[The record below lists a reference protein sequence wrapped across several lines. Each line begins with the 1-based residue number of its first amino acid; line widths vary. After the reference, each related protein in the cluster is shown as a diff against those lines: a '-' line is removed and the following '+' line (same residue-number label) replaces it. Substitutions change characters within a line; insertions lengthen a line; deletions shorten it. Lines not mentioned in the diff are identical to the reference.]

1 MSSLL
6 FWILLLAG
14 VGIVAALLVASIK
27 VLREWERGVI
37 LRLGRLQKVRGPGL
51 TFIIPVVDRLYRV
64 DLRVITLDVTQQRII
79 THDNVSVE
87 VDAVVFYQINDAAK
101 SVVAVENFQ
110 KAAFFITQTT
120 LRDVLGQ
127 SELDDLLA
135 RREVINQRLQV
146 IIDQATE
153 PWGIKII
160 AVEVRD
166 VRLPESM
173 QRAMARQAEAEREK
187 RARVLLA
194 EGEFLA
200 AEQLTNAGAK
210 MSEQPV
216 ALQLRYLETLTEIA
230 AEKNSTILFPVPID
244 ILQGLTDLL
253 NRRSTDRLTSHSR
266 ASFHA
271 TSPCAA

>member
-1 MSSLL
+1 
-6 FWILLLAG
+6 
-14 VGIVAALLVASIK
+14 
-27 VLREWERGVI
+27 
-37 LRLGRLQKVRGPGL
+37 LRLGRLQPLRGPGL
-51 TFIIPVVDRLYRV
+51 ILIIPIIDRIYRV
-64 DLRVITLDVTQQRII
+64 DLRVITLDVPQQRII
-79 THDNVSVE
+79 TRDNVSVE
-87 VDAVVFYQINDAAK
+87 VDAVVFYQVNDPVK
-101 SVVAVENFQ
+101 SVVAVGDFR

-127 SELDDLLA
+127 SELDDLLS
-135 RREVINQRLQV
+135 RREVINQRLQT
-146 IIDQATE
+146 IIDLATE
-153 PWGIKII
+153 PWGIKIG

-166 VRLPESM
+166 VRLPETM

-200 AEQLTNAGAK
+200 SERLAEAAAK
-210 MSEQPV
+210 MSQQPT

-253 NRRSTDRLTSHSR
+253 NRRSN
-266 ASFHA
+266 
-271 TSPCAA
+271 

>member
-1 MSSLL
+1 MSTLAIWTVVVVVVVLIISLL
-6 FWILLLAG
+6 A
-14 VGIVAALLVASIK
+14 ASIK
-27 VLREWERGVI
+27 ILREWERGVI
-37 LRLGRLQKVRGPGL
+37 LRLGRLLPVRGPGFTL
-51 TFIIPVVDRLYRV
+51 IIPVIDRLYRV
-64 DLRVITLDVTQQRII
+64 DLRVITLDVPQQRII
-79 THDNVSVE
+79 TRDNVSVE
-87 VDAVVFYQINDAAK
+87 VDAVVFYRVIDPAK

-110 KAAFFITQTT
+110 KASFFITQTT

-135 RREVINQRLQV
+135 RREVINQRLQTT
-146 IIDQATE
+146 IDQATE
-153 PWGIKII
+153 PWGIKIG

-166 VRLPESM
+166 VRLPDTM

-194 EGEFLA
+194 EGEFMASERLA
-200 AEQLTNAGAK
+200 EAGAK
-210 MSEQPV
+210 MALQPT

-253 NRRSTDRLTSHSR
+253 NRHSN
-266 ASFHA
+266 
-271 TSPCAA
+271 

>member
-1 MSSLL
+1 MSDLL
-6 FWILLLAG
+6 SWSVVF
-14 VGIVAALLVASIK
+14 VLVVLVIAFLSASIK
-27 VLREWERGVI
+27 VLREWERGVL
-37 LRLGRLQKVRGPGL
+37 LRLGRLQPLRGPGF
-51 TFIIPVVDRLYRV
+51 TMIIPVIDRLYRV
-64 DLRVITLDVTQQRII
+64 DLRVITLDVPQQRII
-79 THDNVSVE
+79 TRDNVSVE
-87 VDAVVFYQINDAAK
+87 VDAVVFYQVNDPVK
-101 SVVAVENFQ
+101 SVVAVGDFQ

-146 IIDQATE
+146 ITDAATE
-153 PWGIKII
+153 PWGIKIG

-166 VRLPESM
+166 VRLPDTM

-200 AEQLTNAGAK
+200 SARLTEAAAK
-210 MSEQPV
+210 IAQQPI

-244 ILQGLTDLL
+244 ILQGLTELV
-253 NRRSTDRLTSHSR
+253 NKRLS
-266 ASFHA
+266 
-271 TSPCAA
+271 

>member
-1 MSSLL
+1 MRSGNVTFVMAFKDKGGCVMSNLL
-6 FWILLLAG
+6 LWVLLLAG
-14 VGIVAALLVASIK
+14 VGVVVVLLAASIK

-37 LRLGRLQKVRGPGL
+37 LRLGRLRKLKGPGL
-51 TFIIPVVDRLYRV
+51 TFIIPVIDRLYRV

-79 THDNVSVE
+79 TRDNVSVE
-87 VDAVVFYQINDAAK
+87 VDAVVFYQVDDPVK
-101 SVVAVENFQ
+101 SVVAVEYFQ

-135 RREVINQRLQV
+135 RREVINQRLQS
-146 IIDQATE
+146 IIDLATE

-166 VRLPESM
+166 VRLPDSM

-187 RARVLLA
+187 RSRVLLA

-210 MSEQPV
+210 MSQQPT

-253 NRRSTDRLTSHSR
+253 NKR
-266 ASFHA
+266 
-271 TSPCAA
+271 

>member
-1 MSSLL
+1 MSEGWIWL
-6 FWILLLAG
+6 ILLAIALLVIA
-14 VGIVAALLVASIK
+14 IVAAAIK
-27 VLREWERGVI
+27 VLREWERGVV
-37 LRLGRLQKVRGPGL
+37 LRLGRLRPVRGPGL
-51 TFIIPVVDRLYRV
+51 TFIIPIVDRLYRV
-64 DLRVITLDVTQQRII
+64 DLRVITLDVTQQRVI
-79 THDNVSVE
+79 TRDNVSVE
-87 VDAVVFYQINDAAK
+87 VDAVVFYQVRDAAK

-135 RREVINQRLQV
+135 RREVINQRLQT

-194 EGEFLA
+194 EGEFMA
-200 AEQLTNAGAK
+200 SERLTDAGAK

-253 NRRSTDRLTSHSR
+253 DKHSG
-266 ASFHA
+266 
-271 TSPCAA
+271 

>member
-1 MSSLL
+1 MSDWLV
-6 FWILLLAG
+6 WILLLAG
-14 VGIVAALLVASIK
+14 AGVVVAFLVASIK

-51 TFIIPVVDRLYRV
+51 TFIIPIVDRLYRV

-87 VDAVVFYQINDAAK
+87 VDAVVFYQINDAAR

-146 IIDQATE
+146 IVDQATE

-200 AEQLTNAGAK
+200 SQQLTNAGAK
-210 MSEQPV
+210 LSEQPV
-216 ALQLRYLETLTEIA
+216 ALQLRYLETLAEIA

-244 ILQGLTDLL
+244 LLQGLTDLL
-253 NRRSTDRLTSHSR
+253 NRHSN
-266 ASFHA
+266 
-271 TSPCAA
+271 

>member
-1 MSSLL
+1 MSDVWV
-6 FWILLLAG
+6 WIVLLA
-14 VGIVAALLVASIK
+14 VVTLIVAILAAAIK

-37 LRLGRLQKVRGPGL
+37 LRLGRLRPVRGPGL
-51 TFIIPVVDRLYRV
+51 IFIIPVVDRLYRV

-79 THDNVSVE
+79 TRDNVSVE
-87 VDAVVFYQINDAAK
+87 VDAVVFYQVVDAAR

-110 KAAFFITQTT
+110 RAAFFVTQTT

-135 RREVINQRLQV
+135 RREVVNQRLQA

-210 MSEQPV
+210 ISQQPT
-216 ALQLRYLETLTEIA
+216 ALQLRYLETLAEIA

-244 ILQGLTDLL
+244 ILQGLTELL
-253 NRRSTDRLTSHSR
+253 NHHSNRS
-266 ASFHA
+266 AVG
-271 TSPCAA
+271 

>member
-1 MSSLL
+1 MSDLWV
-6 FWILLLAG
+6 WIVLLA
-14 VGIVAALLVASIK
+14 VVTLIVAILAAAIK

-37 LRLGRLQKVRGPGL
+37 LRLGRLRPVRGPGL
-51 TFIIPVVDRLYRV
+51 IFIIPVVDRLYRV

-79 THDNVSVE
+79 TRDNVSVE
-87 VDAVVFYQINDAAK
+87 VDAVVFYQVVDAAR

-110 KAAFFITQTT
+110 RAAFFVTQTT

-135 RREVINQRLQV
+135 RREVVNQRLQA

-210 MSEQPV
+210 ISQQPT
-216 ALQLRYLETLTEIA
+216 ALQLRYLETLAEIA

-244 ILQGLTDLL
+244 ILQGLTELL
-253 NRRSTDRLTSHSR
+253 NHHSNRS
-266 ASFHA
+266 AVG
-271 TSPCAA
+271 

>member
-1 MSSLL
+1 MSDVLNWSIAIAVGVVIIS
-6 FWILLLAG
+6 FLA
-14 VGIVAALLVASIK
+14 ASIK
-27 VLREWERGVI
+27 ILREWERGVI
-37 LRLGRLQKVRGPGL
+37 LRLGRLQRLRGPGF
-51 TFIIPVVDRLYRV
+51 TMIIPVVDRLYRV
-64 DLRVITLDVTQQRII
+64 DLRVITLDVPQQRII
-79 THDNVSVE
+79 TRDNVSVE
-87 VDAVVFYQINDAAK
+87 VDAVVFYQVNDPVK
-101 SVVAVENFQ
+101 SVVAVGDFR

-146 IIDQATE
+146 ITDAATE
-153 PWGIKII
+153 PWGIKIG

-166 VRLPESM
+166 VRLPDTM

-200 AEQLTNAGAK
+200 SQRLTEAAAK
-210 MSEQPV
+210 IAQQPI

-244 ILQGLTDLL
+244 ILQGLTTLV
-253 NRRSTDRLTSHSR
+253 NKRLS
-266 ASFHA
+266 
-271 TSPCAA
+271 

>member
-1 MSSLL
+1 MSDWLV
-6 FWILLLAG
+6 WILLLAG
-14 VGIVAALLVASIK
+14 AGVVVAFLVASIK

-51 TFIIPVVDRLYRV
+51 TFIIPIVDRLYRV

-87 VDAVVFYQINDAAK
+87 VDAVVFYQIDDAAR

-146 IIDQATE
+146 IVDQATE

-200 AEQLTNAGAK
+200 SQQLTNAGAK
-210 MSEQPV
+210 LSEQPV
-216 ALQLRYLETLTEIA
+216 ALQLRYLETLAEIA

-244 ILQGLTDLL
+244 LLQGLTDLL
-253 NRRSTDRLTSHSR
+253 NKRSD
-266 ASFHA
+266 
-271 TSPCAA
+271 

>member
-1 MSSLL
+1 MSD
-6 FWILLLAG
+6 LLLWTLLLTG
-14 VGIVAALLVASIK
+14 VVIVVGLLAASIR
-27 VLREWERGVI
+27 VLREWERGVV
-37 LRLGRLQKVRGPGL
+37 LRLGRLQPVRGPGL
-51 TFIIPVVDRLYRV
+51 TFIIPVIDRLYRV
-64 DLRVITLDVTQQRII
+64 DLRIITLDVPQQRII
-79 THDNVSVE
+79 TRDNVSVE
-87 VDAVVFYQINDAAK
+87 VDAVVFYQVVDAAK

-135 RREVINQRLQV
+135 RREVINQRLKV
-146 IIDQATE
+146 IIDLATE
-153 PWGIKII
+153 PWGIKIS

-166 VRLPESM
+166 VRLPETM

-194 EGEFLA
+194 DGEFLA
-200 AEQLTNAGAK
+200 AERLTDAGAK
-210 MSEQPV
+210 ISQQPT
-216 ALQLRYLETLTEIA
+216 ALQLRYLETLAEIA

-253 NRRSTDRLTSHSR
+253 NRRSN
-266 ASFHA
+266 
-271 TSPCAA
+271 

>member
-1 MSSLL
+1 MSDWLL
-6 FWILLLAG
+6 LLLLLAG
-14 VGIVAALLVASIK
+14 VGIVVALLAASIK
-27 VLREWERGVI
+27 VLREWERGVV
-37 LRLGRLQKVRGPGL
+37 LRLGRLRPVRGPGL
-51 TFIIPVVDRLYRV
+51 PFIIPVVDRLYRV
-64 DLRVITLDVTQQRII
+64 DLRVITLDVTQQRVI
-79 THDNVSVE
+79 TRDNVSVE
-87 VDAVVFYQINDAAK
+87 VDAVVFYQVVDAAK

-110 KAAFFITQTT
+110 KAAFFVTQTT

-135 RREVINQRLQV
+135 RREVINQRLQI

-200 AEQLTNAGAK
+200 AQQLTNAGAK
-210 MSEQPV
+210 ISEQPT

-244 ILQGLTDLL
+244 ILQGLTELL
-253 NRRSTDRLTSHSR
+253 NRHSN
-266 ASFHA
+266 
-271 TSPCAA
+271 

>member
-1 MSSLL
+1 MSNLL

-14 VGIVAALLVASIK
+14 VGIVAAVLAASIK

-37 LRLGRLQKVRGPGL
+37 LRLGRLRPVRGPGL
-51 TFIIPVVDRLYRV
+51 TFIIPLVDHLYRV
-64 DLRVITLDVTQQRII
+64 DLRVITLDVTQQRVI

-87 VDAVVFYQINDAAK
+87 VDAVVFYQVRDAAK

-135 RREVINQRLQV
+135 RREVINQRLQT

-166 VRLPESM
+166 VRLPETM
-173 QRAMARQAEAEREK
+173 QRAMSRQAEAEREK

-200 AEQLTNAGAK
+200 AEQLTNAGMK
-210 MSEQPV
+210 MSQQPT

-244 ILQGLTDLL
+244 LLQGLTDLL
-253 NRRSTDRLTSHSR
+253 KRQAN
-266 ASFHA
+266 
-271 TSPCAA
+271 

>member
-1 MSSLL
+1 MSDWLV
-6 FWILLLAG
+6 WILLLAG
-14 VGIVAALLVASIK
+14 AGVVVAFLVASIK

-51 TFIIPVVDRLYRV
+51 TFIIPIVDRLYRV

-87 VDAVVFYQINDAAK
+87 VDAVVFYQINDAAR

-146 IIDQATE
+146 IVDQATE

-200 AEQLTNAGAK
+200 SQQLTNAGAK
-210 MSEQPV
+210 LSEQPV
-216 ALQLRYLETLTEIA
+216 ALQLRYLETLAEIA

-244 ILQGLTDLL
+244 LLQGLTDLL
-253 NRRSTDRLTSHSR
+253 NRHSK
-266 ASFHA
+266 
-271 TSPCAA
+271 

>member
-1 MSSLL
+1 MSEVWIWL
-6 FWILLLAG
+6 ILLAVVVLVIAILA
-14 VGIVAALLVASIK
+14 ASIK

-37 LRLGRLQKVRGPGL
+37 LRLGRLRPVRGPGL

-87 VDAVVFYQINDAAK
+87 VDAVVFYQINDAVK

-187 RARVLLA
+187 RSRVILA
-194 EGEFLA
+194 EGEFMASTRLA
-200 AEQLTNAGAK
+200 EAGAK
-210 MSEQPV
+210 ISEQPT

-253 NRRSTDRLTSHSR
+253 NRRSN
-266 ASFHA
+266 
-271 TSPCAA
+271 

>member
-1 MSSLL
+1 MSDWLV
-6 FWILLLAG
+6 WILLLAG
-14 VGIVAALLVASIK
+14 VGVVVALLIASIK

-87 VDAVVFYQINDAAK
+87 VDAVVFYQIRDAAK

-146 IIDQATE
+146 IIDKATE

-166 VRLPESM
+166 VRLPETM

-194 EGEFLA
+194 EGEFMA
-200 AEQLTNAGAK
+200 SERLTEAGAK
-210 MSEQPV
+210 ISQQPV

-253 NRRSTDRLTSHSR
+253 NRR
-266 ASFHA
+266 AN
-271 TSPCAA
+271 

>member
-1 MSSLL
+1 MSTLL

-14 VGIVAALLVASIK
+14 VGIVVALIAASIK
-27 VLREWERGVI
+27 VLREWERGVV
-37 LRLGRLQKVRGPGL
+37 LRLGRLQKLRGPGL

-166 VRLPESM
+166 VRLPDTM

-210 MSEQPV
+210 MSEQPT

-230 AEKNSTILFPVPID
+230 AEKNSTIIFPLPID
-244 ILQGLTDLL
+244 WMNALLTAREDKK
-253 NRRSTDRLTSHSR
+253 
-266 ASFHA
+266 
-271 TSPCAA
+271 

>member
-1 MSSLL
+1 MSNWLV
-6 FWILLLAG
+6 WILLLAG
-14 VGIVAALLVASIK
+14 VGVVVALLVASIK

-37 LRLGRLQKVRGPGL
+37 LRLGRLQKVKGPGL
-51 TFIIPVVDRLYRV
+51 TFIIPIVDRLYRV

-87 VDAVVFYQINDAAK
+87 VDAVVFYQINDAAR

-135 RREVINQRLQV
+135 RREVINQRLQ
-146 IIDQATE
+146 IIVDQATE

-200 AEQLTNAGAK
+200 SQQLTNAGAK
-210 MSEQPV
+210 LSEQPV
-216 ALQLRYLETLTEIA
+216 ALQLRYLETLAEIA

-244 ILQGLTDLL
+244 LLQGLTDLL
-253 NRRSTDRLTSHSR
+253 NRRSN
-266 ASFHA
+266 
-271 TSPCAA
+271 

>member
-1 MSSLL
+1 MSNL
-6 FWILLLAG
+6 ILLILLAAG
-14 VGIVAALLVASIK
+14 VAVVIALLAASIK

-37 LRLGRLQKVRGPGL
+37 LRLGRLRPVRGPGL
-51 TFIIPVVDRLYRV
+51 TFIIPAVDRLYRV
-64 DLRVITLDVTQQRII
+64 DLRVITLDVTQQRVI

-87 VDAVVFYQINDAAK
+87 VDAVVFYQVVDAAK

-110 KAAFFITQTT
+110 KAAFFVTQTT

-135 RREVINQRLQV
+135 RREVINQCLQT

-194 EGEFLA
+194 EGEFMA
-200 AEQLTNAGAK
+200 AQQLTNAGAK
-210 MSEQPV
+210 ISEQPT

-253 NRRSTDRLTSHSR
+253 SQRK
-266 ASFHA
+266 AE
-271 TSPCAA
+271 

>member
-1 MSSLL
+1 MSEWLVWL
-6 FWILLLAG
+6 VLLAIA
-14 VGIVAALLVASIK
+14 VLVVAILAAAIK

-37 LRLGRLQKVRGPGL
+37 LRLGRLQKLRGPGL
-51 TFIIPVVDRLYRV
+51 TFIIPVIDRLYRV

-87 VDAVVFYQINDAAK
+87 VDAVVFYQINDAVK

-146 IIDQATE
+146 IVDQATE

-194 EGEFLA
+194 DGEFMA
-200 AEQLTNAGAK
+200 SERLTDAGAK

-253 NRRSTDRLTSHSR
+253 NRGSS
-266 ASFHA
+266 
-271 TSPCAA
+271 

>member
-1 MSSLL
+1 MSNLL

-14 VGIVAALLVASIK
+14 VGIVAAVLAASIK

-37 LRLGRLQKVRGPGL
+37 LRLGRLRPVRGPGL
-51 TFIIPVVDRLYRV
+51 TFIIPLADRLYRV
-64 DLRVITLDVTQQRII
+64 DLRVITLDVTQQRVI

-87 VDAVVFYQINDAAK
+87 VDAVVFYQVRDAAK

-135 RREVINQRLQV
+135 RREVINQRLQT

-166 VRLPESM
+166 VRLPETM
-173 QRAMARQAEAEREK
+173 QRAMSRQAEAEREK

-200 AEQLTNAGAK
+200 AEQLTNAGMK
-210 MSEQPV
+210 MSQQPT

-244 ILQGLTDLL
+244 LLQGLTDLL
-253 NRRSTDRLTSHSR
+253 KRQAN
-266 ASFHA
+266 
-271 TSPCAA
+271 

>member
-1 MSSLL
+1 MPDLL
-6 FWILLLAG
+6 IWT
-14 VGIVAALLVASIK
+14 VLLVVVVLLIAYFAAAIK

-37 LRLGRLQKVRGPGL
+37 LRLGRLRPLRGPGL
-51 TFIIPVVDRLYRV
+51 ILIIPVVDRLRRV
-64 DLRVITLDVTQQRII
+64 DLRVITLDVPQQRII
-79 THDNVSVE
+79 TRDNVSVE
-87 VDAVVFYQINDAAK
+87 VDAVVFYRVVDPVK

-127 SELDDLLA
+127 SELDDLLS

-146 IIDQATE
+146 IVDQATE
-153 PWGIKII
+153 PWGIKIG

-166 VRLPESM
+166 VRLPETM

-200 AEQLTNAGAK
+200 SERLAEAAAK
-210 MSEQPV
+210 ISQQPS

-253 NRRSTDRLTSHSR
+253 SRRSS
-266 ASFHA
+266 
-271 TSPCAA
+271 

>member
-1 MSSLL
+1 MSDLL
-6 FWILLLAG
+6 IWILLLAG
-14 VGIVAALLVASIK
+14 AGIVVVLLAASIK

-37 LRLGRLQKVRGPGL
+37 LRLGRLRPVRGPGL

-135 RREVINQRLQV
+135 HRDVINQRLQV
-146 IIDQATE
+146 IVDQATE

-200 AEQLTNAGAK
+200 SQQLTNAGAK
-210 MSEQPV
+210 MSEQPT

-253 NRRSTDRLTSHSR
+253 NRRSN
-266 ASFHA
+266 
-271 TSPCAA
+271 

>member
-1 MSSLL
+1 MVAGWTDTEGGCAMSDAL
-6 FWILLLAG
+6 FWILLVTG
-14 VGIVAALLVASIK
+14 VVIVVALLAASIK

-37 LRLGRLQKVRGPGL
+37 LRLGRLRPVRGPGL

-64 DLRVITLDVTQQRII
+64 DLRVITLDVTQQRVI

-87 VDAVVFYQINDAAK
+87 VDAVVFYQVRDAAK

-135 RREVINQRLQV
+135 RCEVINQRLQI

-153 PWGIKII
+153 PWCIKII

-200 AEQLTNAGAK
+200 SQQLTNAGAK
-210 MSEQPV
+210 LAEQPT

-244 ILQGLTDLL
+244 ILQGLTNLL
-253 NRRSTDRLTSHSR
+253 NGRSN
-266 ASFHA
+266 
-271 TSPCAA
+271 

>member
-1 MSSLL
+1 MSDLLSWSIVIAVGVVIISLL
-6 FWILLLAG
+6 A
-14 VGIVAALLVASIK
+14 ASIK
-27 VLREWERGVI
+27 VLREWERGVL
-37 LRLGRLQKVRGPGL
+37 LRLGRLQPLRGPGF
-51 TFIIPVVDRLYRV
+51 TMIIPVVDRLYRV
-64 DLRVITLDVTQQRII
+64 DLRVITLDVPQQRII
-79 THDNVSVE
+79 TRDNVSVE

-146 IIDQATE
+146 IIDLATE

-200 AEQLTNAGAK
+200 SQQLTNAGAK
-210 MSEQPV
+210 MSEQPT

-253 NRRSTDRLTSHSR
+253 NRRSD
-266 ASFHA
+266 
-271 TSPCAA
+271 

>member
-1 MSSLL
+1 MPDWLV
-6 FWILLLAG
+6 WILLLAG
-14 VGIVAALLVASIK
+14 VGVVVALLVASIK

-37 LRLGRLQKVRGPGL
+37 LRLGRLQKVKGPGL
-51 TFIIPVVDRLYRV
+51 TFIIPIVDRLYRV
-64 DLRVITLDVTQQRII
+64 DLRVITLDVTQQRVI

-87 VDAVVFYQINDAAK
+87 VDAVVFYQINDAAR

-135 RREVINQRLQV
+135 HRDVINQRLQ
-146 IIDQATE
+146 IIVDQATE

-200 AEQLTNAGAK
+200 SEQLTNAGAK
-210 MSEQPV
+210 LAEQPT

-253 NRRSTDRLTSHSR
+253 KRGSN
-266 ASFHA
+266 
-271 TSPCAA
+271 

>member
-1 MSSLL
+1 MSNL
-6 FWILLLAG
+6 ILLILLAAG
-14 VGIVAALLVASIK
+14 VAVVIALLAASIK

-37 LRLGRLQKVRGPGL
+37 LRLGRLRPVRGPGL
-51 TFIIPVVDRLYRV
+51 TFIIPAVDRLYRV
-64 DLRVITLDVTQQRII
+64 DLRVITLDVTQQRVI

-87 VDAVVFYQINDAAK
+87 VDAVVFYQVVDAAK

-110 KAAFFITQTT
+110 KAAFFVTQTT

-135 RREVINQRLQV
+135 RREVINQRLQT

-194 EGEFLA
+194 EGEFMA
-200 AEQLTNAGAK
+200 AQQLTNAGAK
-210 MSEQPV
+210 ISEQPT

-253 NRRSTDRLTSHSR
+253 SQRK
-266 ASFHA
+266 AE
-271 TSPCAA
+271 

>member
-1 MSSLL
+1 MSDLL
-6 FWILLLAG
+6 FWILVAVVVVVVIALLA
-14 VGIVAALLVASIK
+14 ASIK

-37 LRLGRLQKVRGPGL
+37 LRLGRLRPVRGPGL
-51 TFIIPVVDRLYRV
+51 IFIIPLVDRLYRV
-64 DLRVITLDVTQQRII
+64 DLRVITLDVTQQRVI

-87 VDAVVFYQINDAAK
+87 VDAVVFYQVVDAAK

-110 KAAFFITQTT
+110 KAAFFVTQTT

-194 EGEFLA
+194 EGEFMA
-200 AEQLTNAGAK
+200 SERLTDAGAK
-210 MSEQPV
+210 MSVQPV

-253 NRRSTDRLTSHSR
+253 NKR
-266 ASFHA
+266 AS
-271 TSPCAA
+271 

>member
-1 MSSLL
+1 MSNLL
-6 FWILLLAG
+6 LWVLLLAG
-14 VGIVAALLVASIK
+14 VGVVVAVVAASIK

-37 LRLGRLQKVRGPGL
+37 LRLGRLRKLKGPGL
-51 TFIIPVVDRLYRV
+51 TFIIPVIDRLYRV

-79 THDNVSVE
+79 TRDNVSVE

-135 RREVINQRLQV
+135 RRELINQRLQT
-146 IIDQATE
+146 IIDLATE

-166 VRLPESM
+166 VRLPETM

-200 AEQLTNAGAK
+200 AEQLTNAGEK
-210 MSEQPV
+210 MAQQPT

-253 NRRSTDRLTSHSR
+253 SKRTN
-266 ASFHA
+266 
-271 TSPCAA
+271 

>member
-1 MSSLL
+1 MSDWLV
-6 FWILLLAG
+6 WILLLAG
-14 VGIVAALLVASIK
+14 AGIIVVLLAASIK

-37 LRLGRLQKVRGPGL
+37 LRLGRLRPVRGPGL
-51 TFIIPVVDRLYRV
+51 TFIIPIVDRLYRV
-64 DLRVITLDVTQQRII
+64 DLRVITLDVTQQRVI

-87 VDAVVFYQINDAAK
+87 VDAVVFYQVRDAAK

-135 RREVINQRLQV
+135 HRDVINQRLQT

-200 AEQLTNAGAK
+200 AEQLTNAGARI
-210 MSEQPV
+210 SQQPV

-244 ILQGLTDLL
+244 ILQGLTELL
-253 NRRSTDRLTSHSR
+253 NKRG
-266 ASFHA
+266 ASPGGGENA
-271 TSPCAA
+271 KP

>member
-1 MSSLL
+1 MSDLL
-6 FWILLLAG
+6 NWSILIVVGVLIISFLA
-14 VGIVAALLVASIK
+14 ASIK

-37 LRLGRLQKVRGPGL
+37 LRLGRLQILKGPGF
-51 TFIIPVVDRLYRV
+51 TMIIPVIDRLYRV
-64 DLRVITLDVTQQRII
+64 DLRVITLDVPQQRII
-79 THDNVSVE
+79 TRDNVSVE
-87 VDAVVFYQINDAAK
+87 VDAVVFYQVNDPVK
-101 SVVAVENFQ
+101 SVVAVGDFRM
-110 KAAFFITQTT
+110 AAFFITQTT

-135 RREVINQRLQV
+135 HREVINQRLQ
-146 IIDQATE
+146 IITDAATE
-153 PWGIKII
+153 PWGIKIG

-166 VRLPESM
+166 VRLPDTM

-200 AEQLTNAGAK
+200 SARLTEAAAK
-210 MSEQPV
+210 IAQQPI

-244 ILQGLTDLL
+244 ILQGLTELV
-253 NRRSTDRLTSHSR
+253 NKRLS
-266 ASFHA
+266 
-271 TSPCAA
+271 